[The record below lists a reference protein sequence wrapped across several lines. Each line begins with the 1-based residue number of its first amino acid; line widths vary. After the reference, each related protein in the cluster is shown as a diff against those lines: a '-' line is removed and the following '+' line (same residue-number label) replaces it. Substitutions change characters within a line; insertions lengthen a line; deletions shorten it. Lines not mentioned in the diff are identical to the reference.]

1 MNKYV
6 LTRFISKYNLNGNVS
21 SVVINSKDDTLST
34 RFITGDKSLLG
45 ELKLDNWTFEDA
57 NLGVYDTEQLSKL
70 LDVLSDDIEI
80 KLKSFAKSNSISS
93 VFPNLTG

>member
-21 SVVINSKDDTLST
+21 SVVINSKNSTLST

-57 NLGVYDTEQLSKL
+57 NLGVYDTEQFSKL
-70 LDVLSDDIEI
+70 FP
-80 KLKSFAKSNSISS
+80 SFGSI
-93 VFPNLTG
+93 